1 MRKASHVLGHPLKLQ
16 LDIAALKDHHAMIGA
31 GDAMLLKIA
40 VDRIIAGA
48 PLAFEH
54 ERRTVKVINRS
65 K

>member
-1 MRKASHVLGHPLKLQ
+1 
-16 LDIAALKDHHAMIGA
+16 MIGA